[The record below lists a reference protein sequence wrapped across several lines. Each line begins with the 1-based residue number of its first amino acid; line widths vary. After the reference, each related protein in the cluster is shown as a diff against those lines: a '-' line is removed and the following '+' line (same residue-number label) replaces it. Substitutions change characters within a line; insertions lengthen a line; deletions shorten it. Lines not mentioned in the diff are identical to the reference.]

1 MVKSSGAQAIL
12 PVRTGEIACPPPERD
27 LQLKGL
33 MATTKNEPQSYGSQA
48 DWVTG
53 KTGATVNN
61 PKSTPPSDD
70 FYDSRRDSEGSAED
84 QGGKVSAQ
92 QHAESAQP

>member
-1 MVKSSGAQAIL
+1 
-12 PVRTGEIACPPPERD
+12 
-27 LQLKGL
+27 

-53 KTGATVNN
+53 KTGANVNN
-61 PKSTPPSDD
+61 PKSTPPSND

-92 QHAESAQP
+92 QHAENAQPTAQSTQASIPVTGVTVAEGGARRRGYFRNRDY